1 MIPLEECPVASIDS
15 ASTENILEIIENGK
29 LGFCLITNRENQL
42 EGIVSSA
49 DIRKALLRQLKTKTP
64 LTPESLINQHPL
76 TVHATDSVV
85 ELLKLL
91 KRASFP
97 VMYLPVVD
105 RNQQAMGIVNFVN
118 LIKGEL

>member
-1 MIPLEECPVASIDS
+1 MIPLEECPVSSIDS
-15 ASTENILEIIENGK
+15 ASTEILEIIENGK
-29 LGFCLITNRENQL
+29 LGFCLITNRESQL
-42 EGIVSSA
+42 KGIVSSA
-49 DIRKALLRQLKTKTP
+49 DIRKALLRQLKSNTP
-64 LTPESLINQHPL
+64 LTPESLINQQPL
-76 TVHATDSVV
+76 TVQATDSVV

>member
-1 MIPLEECPVASIDS
+1 MIPIEECPVASTHN

-29 LGFCLITNRENQL
+29 LGFCLVTNRINQL

-49 DIRKALLRQLKTKTP
+49 DIRKALLRQLKSKTP
-64 LTPESLINQHPL
+64 LTPESLINQQPL
-76 TVHATDSVV
+76 TVQATDSVV

-105 RNQQAMGIVNFVN
+105 QNNTAVGIVNFVN

>member
-15 ASTENILEIIENGK
+15 ASTEILEIIENGK
-29 LGFCLITNRENQL
+29 LGFCLIKNRESQL
-42 EGIVSSA
+42 KGIVSSA
-49 DIRKALLRQLKTKTP
+49 DIRKALLRQLKSNTP
-64 LTPESLINQHPL
+64 LTPESLINQQPL
-76 TVHATDSVV
+76 TVQATDSVV

>member
-1 MIPLEECPVASIDS
+1 
-15 ASTENILEIIENGK
+15 
-29 LGFCLITNRENQL
+29 
-42 EGIVSSA
+42 
-49 DIRKALLRQLKTKTP
+49 LLRQLKSNTP
-64 LTPESLINQHPL
+64 LTPESLINQQPL
-76 TVHATDSVV
+76 TVQATDSVV